1 MERIILL
8 ITAIIPGLSTKTM
21 KTYRARGMEK
31 PGLQTRVA
39 LVKFALQE
47 GLIKRD

>member
-21 KTYRARGMEK
+21 ETYRARDMEK
-31 PGLQTRVA
+31 LGLRTRAA